1 MEALLGILVGPLR
14 VLPWRVLMLIS
25 PRSRSHGLDIFD
37 LTAGA
42 SRSADHFARVDAALD
57 VIDRYQTRRLLR
69 LKRDVH
75 RFLIVDQTGP
85 EFWPRL
91 HACVLTPRGL
101 SLDDED
107 VAVTIVHEATHARL
121 YATGIPYHPKLRD
134 RIERCCVKQEIA
146 FAHSLQRG
154 AALAETSRTR
164 LETPW
169 WTPDALFE
177 RRLSQLQEAGHPS
190 GSFVDCVAYLLHTES
205 ESA

>member
-1 MEALLGILVGPLR
+1 MEALLGILFGPLR

-25 PRSRSHGLDIFD
+25 PRSRSHDLEIFD
-37 LTAGA
+37 LTARA

-57 VIDRYQTRRLLR
+57 VIGRHQSRRLLR
-69 LKRDVH
+69 IKRDVH
-75 RFLIVDQTGP
+75 RFLIVDQAGP

-101 SLDDED
+101 SLDDEE
-107 VAVTIVHEATHARL
+107 VAVTIVHEAMHARL
-121 YATGIPYHPKLRD
+121 YATGIPYHPELRD

-146 FAHSLQRG
+146 FAHSLPRG
-154 AALAETSRTR
+154 ETLAETSRAQ

-177 RRLSQLQEAGHPS
+177 RRLSQLEEAGAPKWLIRGLRGVFAPH
-190 GSFVDCVAYLLHTES
+190 
-205 ESA
+205 